1 MPRPITTQV
10 LTANPVEE
18 AMYSAIAQH
27 GIIAQRSLTALHNQ
41 YDTAY
46 PDSLKELGAAIR
58 AGKIK
63 VTRGG

>member
-1 MPRPITTQV
+1 MTKSITSFV
-10 LTANPVEE
+10 LAADPVEQ

-27 GIIAQRSLTALHNQ
+27 GIISQRTLTALHNQ

-46 PDSLKELGAAIR
+46 PDSLAELGNHIR

-63 VTRGG
+63 VTRKG

>member
-18 AMYSAIAQH
+18 AMYSAIAL
-27 GIIAQRSLTALHNQ
+27 GSIAQRTLTALHNQ

>member
-1 MPRPITTQV
+1 MAKSITSFV
-10 LTANPVEE
+10 LAADPVEQ
-18 AMYSAIAQH
+18 AMYSAIAL
-27 GIIAQRSLTALHNQ
+27 GSIAQRTLTALHNQ

>member
-1 MPRPITTQV
+1 MTKSITSFV
-10 LTANPVEE
+10 LAADPVEQ

-27 GIIAQRSLTALHNQ
+27 GIIAQRTLTALHNQ

-46 PDSLKELGAAIR
+46 PGSLKELGAAIR